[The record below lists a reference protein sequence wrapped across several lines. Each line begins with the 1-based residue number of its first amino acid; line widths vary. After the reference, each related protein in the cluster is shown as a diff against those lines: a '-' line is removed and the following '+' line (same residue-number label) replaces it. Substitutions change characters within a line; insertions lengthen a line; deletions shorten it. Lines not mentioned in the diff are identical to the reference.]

1 MRQWVWPAPRRSLEN
16 IQRMQ
21 AAKRRRLLVRSL
33 VKDAV
38 LLVLGVFS
46 AGFGLQGFIIPNK
59 FIDGGVT
66 GISLLTNQQTG
77 LSVPLLIVLFNIPF
91 LLLGYRQISH
101 VFSFKSIA
109 AIGLLALVVAFV
121 PYPMITDDK
130 LLVALFGGFFLG
142 AGIGL
147 SIRGGG
153 VIDGTEVLAIY
164 LNRRYS
170 LSVGDIILVFNI
182 MIFSVAAYLLSIE
195 TAMYSILTY
204 LSASKTVDFI
214 LDGIEEYT
222 GVTIISTRSQQVA
235 HMIKKKLGWG
245 LTLYSGRRGFGKRGH
260 SDQQV
265 DIIFVVIT
273 RLEVNRLTTEVS
285 RIDPQ
290 AFIVMQSIRDTRG
303 GMVKKRRLKE

>member
-1 MRQWVWPAPRRSLEN
+1 MRQWVWPSPYRSLEN

-21 AAKRRRLLVRSL
+21 AAKRRRLLVRSM
-33 VKDAV
+33 VKDA
-38 LLVLGVFS
+38 LLLALGVLS
-46 AGFGLQGFIIPNK
+46 AGFGLRGFIIPNK

-77 LSVPLLIVLFNIPF
+77 VSVPLLIVLFNIPF

-101 VFSFKSIA
+101 IFSLKSII
-109 AIGLLALVVAFV
+109 AIALLALAVAFV
-121 PYPMITDDK
+121 PYPNVTSDK

-153 VIDGTEVLAIY
+153 VIDGTEVLAIF

-182 MIFSVAAYLLSIE
+182 FIFSVAAYLLSIE

-204 LSASKTVDFI
+204 LAASKTVDFI
-214 LDGIEEYT
+214 LEGIEEYT
-222 GVTIISTRSQQVA
+222 GVTIISSRSKQVA
-235 HMIKKKLGWG
+235 SMIKEKLGWG
-245 LTLYSGRRGFGKRGH
+245 LTIYSGQRGFGKRGH
-260 SDQQV
+260 SDQPV

-273 RLEVNRLTTEVS
+273 RLEVNRLNTEVG